1 MAWIWENADKLGA
14 LATVATATIAVIALI
29 FAAKQIA
36 AGKAS
41 QREATAKDIYRDYLK
56 LAFEHPDFAYP
67 GERDLKQDNEYRW
80 FVAFM
85 LNSCDEI
92 TECLPGNELWR
103 KTILEDLRL
112 HTDYLNSRQFSEIGG
127 WSMFSSGL
135 KNIFAEALIPKRSS

>member
-1 MAWIWENADKLGA
+1 MGWILENADKVGA
-14 LATVATATIAVIALI
+14 LATVATAIVAGIALI

-56 LAFEHPDFAYP
+56 LAFENPDFAHP
-67 GERDLKQDNEYRW
+67 GDRAFKEDNKYRW

-92 TECLPGNELWR
+92 TECLPGSELWR

-112 HTDYLNSRQFSEIGG
+112 HKDYLKSPQFDEDGG
-127 WSMFSSGL
+127 WHMFSDGL
-135 KNIFAEALIPKRSS
+135 KKIYEEALTPR